1 MRRKKGRTGIVPF
14 IFLNFA
20 IHLLPVAAN
29 ANNSGAKPTNSDMA
43 LRKDF
48 PPAGAEYLGG
58 ESDGYEYRTVFAG
71 SNLEQTY
78 AMVVQFLK
86 EEGYAEVPLP
96 RNADELKLFR
106 LPTRNRQILLFEDN
120 GYVHNPVKI
129 LFPIDR
135 RKRTTLILCLYNEAD
150 PEHLL
155 KFHRVMERR
164 IREEENS

>member
-1 MRRKKGRTGIVPF
+1 
-14 IFLNFA
+14 
-20 IHLLPVAAN
+20 
-29 ANNSGAKPTNSDMA
+29 MA

-48 PPAGAEYLGG
+48 PSEGTEYVGG

-71 SNLEQTY
+71 SNLEHSY
-78 AMVVQFLK
+78 EMVRQFLR
-86 EEGYAEVPLP
+86 EEGYSDVPLP

-120 GYVHNPVKI
+120 GYVHNPIKI

-135 RKRTTLILCLYNEAD
+135 RKKTTLILCVYNESD

-155 KFHRVMERR
+155 KFHRVLERR
-164 IREEENS
+164 RQEEENS